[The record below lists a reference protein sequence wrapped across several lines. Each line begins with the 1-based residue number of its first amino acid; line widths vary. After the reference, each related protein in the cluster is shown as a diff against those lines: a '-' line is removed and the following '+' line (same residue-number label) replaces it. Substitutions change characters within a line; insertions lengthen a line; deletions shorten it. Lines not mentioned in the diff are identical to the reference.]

1 MLIVEDDPVYRRFL
15 REVLRKLNMIELV
28 GEAKTGA
35 EGVAMCLEHKPDAL
49 LLDLMLPDMEGI
61 ELITRVRPISPSLHV
76 MLLTAQPRKELP
88 SELLRLGVGGFLDKS
103 ATVKEIADG
112 IVKILAGGLVYSSS
126 AGLAR
131 SEASLPVVIS
141 GVEVNYTPEELTARE
156 LDIVRM
162 VSAGMSSKE
171 IASKLVLSPRT
182 VEKHRANI
190 YDKLGLRDVV
200 GLTRWCIHH
209 KVVD

>member
-1 MLIVEDDPVYRRFL
+1 
-15 REVLRKLNMIELV
+15 
-28 GEAKTGA
+28 
-35 EGVAMCLEHKPDAL
+35 
-49 LLDLMLPDMEGI
+49 
-61 ELITRVRPISPSLHV
+61 
-76 MLLTAQPRKELP
+76 
-88 SELLRLGVGGFLDKS
+88 
-103 ATVKEIADG
+103 
-112 IVKILAGGLVYSSS
+112 VKILAGGLVYSSS